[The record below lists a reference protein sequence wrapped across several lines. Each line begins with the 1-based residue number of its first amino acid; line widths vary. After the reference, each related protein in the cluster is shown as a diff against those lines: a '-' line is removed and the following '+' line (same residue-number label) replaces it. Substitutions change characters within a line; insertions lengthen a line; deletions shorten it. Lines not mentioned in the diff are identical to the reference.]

1 MKEAVEERV
10 RDAEERLRLAML
22 HSDVGAL
29 DALLAPDLL
38 FTSHVGQVVGKDDD
52 LAFHRSGMLRLSELS
67 ASEQRIVVHGD
78 VAVVGVRVRLTGAL
92 GGQPLAETLR
102 YTRVWSLVP
111 TLQVIAGHASLI
123 NQATPTSGVVRS

>member
-1 MKEAVEERV
+1 MKETVENRV
-10 RDAEERLRLAML
+10 REAEERLRVAML
-22 HSDVGAL
+22 CSDLGAL
-29 DALLAPDLL
+29 DQLLAPGLV
-38 FTSHVGQVVGKDDD
+38 FTSHLGQLVGKDDD
-52 LAFHRSGMLRLSELS
+52 LAFHRSGALRLEQLI
-67 ASEQRIVVHGD
+67 ASDQRIVVRGE
-78 VAVVGVRVRLTGAL
+78 VAVVCVRVHLAGTL